1 MTQTI
6 LLMLIYAHHFQVIK
20 HSIKTSLR
28 FVFFASPTPP
38 LHRQVSEGRGAGC
51 AQPAPHTGHARHR
64 GPHPRLERAKRQEEE
79 EEEDVLL
86 TLPCRPGLE

>member
-20 HSIKTSLR
+20 HSIKTSFP
-28 FVFFASPTPP
+28 FVFFTSH
-38 LHRQVSEGRGAGC
+38 LHH
-51 AQPAPHTGHARHR
+51 HTGKCQWGEVLAVPSQPQAWDMHS
-64 GPHPRLERAKRQEEE
+64 PLYTPRE
-79 EEEDVLL
+79 EEEDEDVSL